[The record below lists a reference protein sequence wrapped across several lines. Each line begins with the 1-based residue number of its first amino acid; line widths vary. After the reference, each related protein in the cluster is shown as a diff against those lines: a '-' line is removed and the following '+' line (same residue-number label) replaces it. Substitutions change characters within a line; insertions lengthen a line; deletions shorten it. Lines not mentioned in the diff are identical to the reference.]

1 MTLTIPK
8 SRIKRVFFDSV
19 SGRVYHSIADVL
31 RRLEINPETVDMFIR
46 LGYVSGDETLFK
58 GIQCLPGGAT
68 IKINDGKWKVIEQFR
83 YGDLI
88 NKDIYRHMPEEELI
102 KCGKQIWLGVI
113 GSLYD
118 SRAEIVVPI
127 SGGLDSR
134 AILAGLL
141 ECANAAS
148 IQTYT
153 FGLPGT
159 YDYEI
164 GNRVAAQ
171 AGTRHTRFDLS
182 RFTFGDEILAETCR
196 QTDGNVNIFLPAFSL
211 PIIESYGEGAEFWSG
226 FMLDVLAGHY
236 VTKSN
241 MTPQRNIDL
250 NKEIR
255 DFFLHGAERI
265 SCHSVAQNQIDEWIR
280 IIDLDL
286 RCSKEISLD
295 EQLHYYLDLER
306 NGVNQLIFKRY
317 NYVTAFSEKQWME
330 FMLSV
335 PISLRL
341 GKRLYKRLFQQSFP
355 SLFSLPIKDNL
366 GVPID
371 ASRLAVTLLKLKN
384 RALARIGGHDYL
396 NPNTNYVD
404 FNRELRS
411 ETPLNHAVKAAVAD
425 LKKRHLLDNQFI
437 DSLWKEHQARKQN
450 NSLLL
455 MNIASLENIIR
466 TFDVRC

>member
-211 PIIESYGEGAEFWSG
+211 PIIESYAEGAEFWSG
-226 FMLDVLAGHY
+226 FMGDPLAGSHI
-236 VTKSN
+236 
-241 MTPQRNIDL
+241 P
-250 NKEIR
+250 KEISHDADKATR
-255 DFFLHGAERI
+255 AYYFREARNMSSHSIPSKQLNNWIDF
-265 SCHSVAQNQIDEWIR
+265 ID
-280 IIDLDL
+280 IDS
-286 RCSKEISLD
+286 RCSKQITLD
-295 EQLHYYLDLER
+295 EQLDFYLRQER
-306 NGVNQLIFKRY
+306 CIANQLFLHKGS
-317 NYVTAFSEKQWME
+317 YVAPFIENEWAE

-335 PISLRL
+335 PFALRIKERIYISLL
-341 GKRLYKRLFQQSFP
+341 QQSFP
-355 SLFSLPIKDNL
+355 SLFNLPAKGTCGLSL
-366 GVPID
+366 D
-371 ASRLAVTLLKLKN
+371 AGKLVVTLKKIEIRLRELLDP
-384 RALARIGGHDYL
+384 RYL
-396 NPNTNYVD
+396 NPGINYID
-404 FNRELRS
+404 FNRELRLDS
-411 ETPLNHAVKAAVAD
+411 QLKRQLEASVAA